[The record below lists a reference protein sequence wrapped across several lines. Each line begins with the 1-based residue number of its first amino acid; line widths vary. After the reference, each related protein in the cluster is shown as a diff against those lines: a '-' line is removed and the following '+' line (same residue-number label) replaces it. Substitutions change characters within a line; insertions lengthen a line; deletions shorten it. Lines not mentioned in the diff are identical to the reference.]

1 MSMGKNKSS
10 SSQEFDPELKGLL
23 TETFRTGQNLSRM
36 PYQSYDFAT
45 QAPLSPVQLEAMN
58 RTADISRAGVGQGA
72 VSDAMAATRNEMQF
86 NPMQVNAGQVQENFS
101 FNPINAGQIN
111 NTQAVGVNP
120 IERVGQQQAV
130 QTNQIGTG
138 PINAQQVQ
146 GQSVEAAQFDPNAMS
161 RYTNPYEDQ
170 VVQQTISDLDRARQM
185 TQNQNAA
192 GAVRSGA
199 YGGSRDA
206 LQRAETDK
214 NFFSEVG
221 RQTGALRQAGFDRGT
236 ALQQADLGRQQQA
249 GMQTASFGQQANLAN
264 QAQQLAADRASGQ
277 LDLQG
282 QTETGRQALQSGLA
296 AQQLNMQGG
305 LANQRA
311 SGQEAQLG
319 LQSGLAA
326 QNLNQ
331 RTNTQNVANNLAAQ
345 RLNQQGQITAAQL
358 GQGGQLANQNAMM
371 RAQQLN
377 QAAGLQSSGFRTN
390 AAQQLAGLGGA
401 MRGLQYGDA
410 AQLQGVG
417 DAQQASAQQLLDD
430 RYRRFAE
437 QREFPYRQFDVL
449 RGGAGV
455 LPNPLTSSSSGR
467 GFNVGLPGA

>member
-1 MSMGKNKSS
+1 MSMGKNKNSS
-10 SSQEFDPELKGLL
+10 KQEFDPELKGLL
-23 TETFRTGQNLSRM
+23 TETFRTGQQVSRT
-36 PYQSYDFAT
+36 PYQAYDFASV
-45 QAPLSPVQLEAMN
+45 APMSPAQLEAMN
-58 RTADISRAGVGQGA
+58 RTADISRSGLGGQA
-72 VSDAMAATRNEMQF
+72 VQDAMATTRNEMQF
-86 NPMQVNAGQVQENFS
+86 NPMQVNPGTVQDNFS
-101 FNPINAGQIN
+101 FDPINAGQIN

-120 IERVGQQQAV
+120 IERVGQTQAV
-130 QTNQIGTG
+130 ETNQIGTG

-146 GQSVEAAQFDPNAMS
+146 GQTVQAAQFDPNNMS

-170 VVQQTISDLDRARQM
+170 VVQQTISDLDRARQL

-192 GAVRSGA
+192 SAVSAGAF
-199 YGGSRDA
+199 GGDRDA
-206 LQRAETDK
+206 LVRAETDK
-214 NFFSEVG
+214 NFLSEVG

-249 GMQTASFGQQANLAN
+249 GMQTAAFGQQANLAN
-264 QAQQLAADRASGQ
+264 QAQQLAADRASAQ
-277 LDLQG
+277 FDLQG

-319 LQSGLAA
+319 LQSGLAS
-326 QNLNQ
+326 QSLNQ
-331 RTNTQNVANNLAAQ
+331 AANTQNVANNLAAQ

-358 GQGGQLANQNAMM
+358 GQGGQLANQNAML

-377 QAAGLQSSGFRTN
+377 QAAGLQGSSMRSS
-390 AAQQLAGLGGA
+390 AANQLAALGGIQ
-401 MRGLQYGDA
+401 RGMAYGDA

-417 DAQQASAQQLLDD
+417 DAQQLQGQRLLDD

-437 QREFPYRQFDVL
+437 EREYPIRMFDVL

-455 LPNPLTSSSSGR
+455 LPNPLTSSSRGR
-467 GFNVGLPGA
+467 GFNIGLPQA